1 MCVQS
6 VMYGVDIPLMGVS
19 FGDGA
24 LLVGVSLGGA
34 LLVGVSL
41 GGVLL
46 MGTSLLV
53 LSTNRVEVGSTWMG
67 PLLIGHSMQFTV
79 KCTEMKQ

>member
-1 MCVQS
+1 MELTYV
-6 VMYGVDIPLMGVS
+6 PLMGVS

-41 GGVLL
+41 GVVLL
-46 MGTSLLV
+46 VGMSLGGSVPLV
-53 LSTNRVEVGSTWMG
+53 
-67 PLLIGHSMQFTV
+67 GHSMQFTV

>member
-1 MCVQS
+1 MCVSLGNGTMLVGMLRDS
-6 VMYGVDIPLMGVS
+6 V
-19 FGDGA
+19 
-24 LLVGVSLGGA
+24 LLEGVSLGGV
-34 LLVGVSL
+34 LLMGVSL

-53 LSTNRVEVGSTWMG
+53 LSTNRVEVGTTWMG
-67 PLLIGHSMQFTV
+67 TLLVGHSIQFTV